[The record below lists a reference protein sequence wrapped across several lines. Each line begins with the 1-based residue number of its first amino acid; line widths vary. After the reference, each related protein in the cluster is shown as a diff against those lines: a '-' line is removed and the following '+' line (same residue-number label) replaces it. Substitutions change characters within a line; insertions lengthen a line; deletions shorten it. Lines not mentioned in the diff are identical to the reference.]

1 VNFDVVRGDRGDAG
15 ILTIVSTLLPTRPR
29 RIILWPLSASV
40 SGKQM
45 RPALLTAL
53 ALTLAQAVS
62 PAAGDV
68 AYLHNGAS
76 LEITAFRLEGEFVYL
91 DIRGGGQVAL
101 PSSAVRQIRRT
112 PAETPGAVPDRPA
125 MSPVENHPPER
136 SPEAAPSVATPSA
149 VASEQL
155 PAGAVFDPAEL
166 RKLAGRMARRHGL
179 SEALVQ
185 AVVQVESRYDAFAV
199 SPRGAM
205 GLMQLMPQTARRF
218 QVKDVFDPVANLDG
232 GVRYLKELL
241 ELYDG
246 ETHLALAAYNAGEKA
261 VERYGGIP
269 PYRETMQYVDR
280 VLHALRR

>member
-1 VNFDVVRGDRGDAG
+1 M
-15 ILTIVSTLLPTRPR
+15 S
-29 RIILWPLSASV
+29 
-40 SGKQM
+40 
-45 RPALLTAL
+45 
-53 ALTLAQAVS
+53 
-62 PAAGDV
+62 
-68 AYLHNGAS
+68 
-76 LEITAFRLEGEFVYL
+76 
-91 DIRGGGQVAL
+91 GGGQVAL

-112 PAETPGAVPDRPA
+112 PPAAPDPVPNRPA
-125 MSPVENHPPER
+125 MPPPENQLPGTPPGATP
-136 SPEAAPSVATPSA
+136 SSAAPSAA
-149 VASEQL
+149 ASEQL

-166 RKLAGRMARRHGL
+166 RKLAGRVARRHGL

-218 QVKDVFDPVANLDG
+218 QVRDVFDPVANLDG

-241 ELYDG
+241 DLYGG

-280 VLHALRR
+280 VLHALQR